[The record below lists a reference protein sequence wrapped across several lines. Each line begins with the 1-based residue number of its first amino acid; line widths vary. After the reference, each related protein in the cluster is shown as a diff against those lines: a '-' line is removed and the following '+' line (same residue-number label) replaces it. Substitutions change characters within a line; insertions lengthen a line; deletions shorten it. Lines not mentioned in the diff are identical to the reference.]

1 MSPYLEPVEE
11 PKGLVM
17 RLLYAFTRRM
27 FGKVPTPLK
36 VGAARMPFAFLSW
49 SYKINKLDKKLK
61 LPAATAQFIREIVSR
76 TNDCLFCMD
85 SQRWFVMHK
94 APENL
99 AKFEALPG
107 YETSPLFTDAERAA
121 LDYAVELTRTKHVAP
136 ETFER
141 LARFYSEREIC
152 EIAWI
157 VASEHVYNMQNHG
170 LNIGSDG
177 LCELKPAGARAQQ
190 PVVRSSR

>member
-1 MSPYLEPVEE
+1 MGPYLQPIDE

-17 RLLYAFTRRM
+17 RLMYFFTKRM
-27 FGKVPTPLK
+27 LGKVPTPLK
-36 VGAARMPFAFLSW
+36 IGGARMPFAFLSW
-49 SYKINKLDKKLK
+49 SYKINKLDKKLR
-61 LPAATAQFIREIVSR
+61 LPAATVQFIREIVSR

-85 SQRWFVMHK
+85 TQRWFVMHK

-99 AKFEALPG
+99 AKFEALPE
-107 YETSPLFTDAERAA
+107 YQTNEMFTEAERAA
-121 LDYAVELTRTKHVAP
+121 LDYAVELTRTKHVEP
-136 ETFER
+136 KTFDR
-141 LARFYSEREIC
+141 VARFYSEREIC

-177 LCELKPAGARAQQ
+177 LCELSVSPR
-190 PVVRSSR
+190 RSSRLPA